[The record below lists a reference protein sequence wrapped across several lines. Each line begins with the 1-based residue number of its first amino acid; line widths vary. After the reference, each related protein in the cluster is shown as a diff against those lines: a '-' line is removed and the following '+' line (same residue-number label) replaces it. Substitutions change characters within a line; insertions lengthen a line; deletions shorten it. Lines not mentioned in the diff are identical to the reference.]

1 MDREQGGSGMSRA
14 TSLTRRS
21 LLTLVL
27 AALLGLNCFAQQVE
41 PKTPPPPPPGVQQQ
55 QKENATAPERKIT
68 DAEAQELFKSF
79 DEILAF
85 ASRDT
90 GLPIKSPVKHKIV
103 SRDEVEKYMLER
115 MKDDP
120 DAARLE
126 HSEISLKK
134 FGLIPK
140 DMNLRTFMIALLKE
154 QIAGF
159 YDSKTKVMY
168 ILDWVTPE
176 AQKPVLAHELTHAL
190 QDQNYDLEKWGQ
202 VNEDKL
208 SDRDEMVRDEARA
221 ARQAVAEGQATLVLV
236 DYLLAPY
243 GKTVVSAPEVVDML
257 KKQMVSGGST
267 PLFAKAPEFLRLSL
281 MFPYDAGFDFERA
294 VLMAG
299 GKLQGYVG
307 TLGHPPVDTRQILEP
322 KTYLDQQHFEI
333 PLLADLESIVG
344 KKYEKFDDGGLGE
357 FDVQILIQQWMP
369 PSPVALGPKSDVA
382 SAAAA
387 SVASAEADSHLP
399 LIHAWR
405 GGYYMSFREK
415 QKKDAPVCVAFVMH
429 LATAKDAKDFETV
442 YRAGLKE
449 RYKSVTMKS
458 PGTFQTED
466 GPVVLSSDGE
476 WFTATEG
483 FESALS
489 EKLRSAMLEAGR
501 KGSAS
506 SAKAATVN

>member
-1 MDREQGGSGMSRA
+1 MDRSEGKSGMSQRTTRENLFVLLLA
-14 TSLTRRS
+14 VFSVTS
-21 LLTLVL
+21 
-27 AALLGLNCFAQQVE
+27 CFSQQVE

-55 QKENATAPERKIT
+55 QSENATAPDRKIT
-68 DAEAQELFKSF
+68 EAEAQELFKSF

-140 DMNLRTFMIALLKE
+140 DMNLRTFMVALLKE
-154 QIAGF
+154 QVAGF

-202 VNEDKL
+202 VNEDKVG
-208 SDRDEMVRDEARA
+208 DREEMVRDEERA
-221 ARQAVAEGQATLVLV
+221 ARQAVVEGQATLVLV
-236 DYLLAPY
+236 DYLLEPY
-243 GKTVVSAPEVVDML
+243 GKTVVSAPEIVDIM
-257 KKQMVSGGST
+257 KKQMVTGGST
-267 PLFAKAPEFLRLSL
+267 PLFAKAPEFLKLSL
-281 MFPYDAGFDFERA
+281 MFPYDAGFDFERT
-294 VLMAG
+294 VLMTG
-299 GKLQGYVG
+299 GKLQGFAG

-322 KTYLDQQHFEI
+322 KTYIDQQHFEL
-333 PLLADLESIVG
+333 PKLADLESIAG
-344 KKYEKFDDGGLGE
+344 KKFEKFDDGGLGE
-357 FDVQILIQQWMP
+357 FDLQILIKQWMP
-369 PSPVALGPKSDVA
+369 SSLTSSTQQSDVA
-382 SAAAA
+382 AAAAA
-387 SVASAEADSHLP
+387 SSAIAEADKDLP
-399 LIHAWR
+399 LIHSWR
-405 GGYYMSFREK
+405 GGYYMSFRER
-415 QKKDAPVCVAFVMH
+415 QKKDGPVCIAFVLH

-442 YRAGLKE
+442 YRAGLKQ
-449 RYKSVTMKS
+449 RYKNVSMKS
-458 PGTFQTED
+458 PGMFQTEE
-466 GPVVLSSDGE
+466 GPVVLSTDGE

-483 FESALS
+483 FDSALS
-489 EKLRSAMLEAGR
+489 QKLRAAMIDAGR
-501 KGSAS
+501 RSSAS
-506 SAKAATVN
+506 PAKAATVN